1 MIATS
6 DRHRPV
12 RWLAVL
18 LVSVLL
24 TGCASSPT
32 ARSPIVAPPPSPE
45 QPVDA
50 TATPSPSPS
59 APPSPSSS
67 PSPTGEPLPDVEAVD
82 VTLTE
87 VAQLDAPIDLA
98 VRPGDDALWIAER
111 GGTVRAVRGG
121 VVDPAP
127 LIDLS
132 GDISTDGER
141 GLLGITFSPDG
152 GRLYAYFTG
161 REGDIRVDE
170 WVMDSAGGPAGN
182 RRMLVSQPHPRSNHN
197 GGTVTFGPD
206 GLLYL
211 GIGDG
216 GGQGDPA
223 GNGQA
228 LDTVLGKIVRID
240 PAPSN
245 GFNYTVPPDNP
256 FVGREGARPEIW
268 AYGLRN
274 PWRWSFDR
282 ATGDVW
288 IGDVGERQVEE
299 VNVVPFAEA
308 PGANFGW
315 SLFEGSLPF
324 AAPASATPEGVVP
337 IAEYSHDEGCSVT
350 GGYVYRG
357 EAIPDLRGAYVFGDF
372 CQGRVQAIVASEG
385 ALYASADLGV
395 QVDSLVSFGEDA
407 TGELYALS
415 LDGGVYRLDPAPG

>member
-1 MIATS
+1 
-6 DRHRPV
+6 
-12 RWLAVL
+12 
-18 LVSVLL
+18 
-24 TGCASSPT
+24 
-32 ARSPIVAPPPSPE
+32 VAPPPSPE

-50 TATPSPSPS
+50 TPTPSPSPS
-59 APPSPSSS
+59 PTAAASPT
-67 PSPTGEPLPDVEAVD
+67 PTGEPLPDVEAVD

-87 VAQLDAPIDLA
+87 VAQLDAPTDLA

-152 GRLYAYFTG
+152 ARLYAYFTS

-170 WVMDSAGGPAGN
+170 WVVEGAGVQPLS
-182 RRMLVSQPHPRSNHN
+182 RRMLVSEAHPRSNHN

-240 PAPSN
+240 PAPS
-245 GFNYTVPPDNP
+245 GGRNYTVPADNP

-288 IGDVGERQVEE
+288 IGDVGESQVEE
-299 VNVVPFAEA
+299 VDVVPFAEA
-308 PGANFGW
+308 AGANFGW

-324 AAPASATPEGVVP
+324 AAPASAAPEGVVP

-395 QVDSLVSFGEDA
+395 QVDSLVSFGQDA
-407 TGELYALS
+407 DGELYVLS
-415 LDGGVYRLDPAPG
+415 LDGGVYRLDPA

>member
-1 MIATS
+1 VIATS
-6 DRHRPV
+6 DRHRLV
-12 RWLAVL
+12 RWLAACAVPA
-18 LVSVLL
+18 LL
-24 TGCASSPT
+24 TGCASTPT

-45 QPVDA
+45 QPVGA

-59 APPSPSSS
+59 PTAAPSPT
-67 PSPTGEPLPDVEAVD
+67 PTGEPLPDVEAVD
-82 VTLTE
+82 VRLTE

-121 VVDPAP
+121 VVDPVP
-127 LIDLS
+127 LIDLT
-132 GDISTDGER
+132 GDTTTDGER

-152 GRLYAYFTG
+152 ARFYAYFTS

-170 WVMDSAGGPAGN
+170 WVMEGAGVQPAS
-182 RRMLVSQPHPRSNHN
+182 RRMLVSVAHPRSNHN

-228 LDTVLGKIVRID
+228 LDTTLGKILRID
-240 PAPSN
+240 PAPSG

-282 ATGDVW
+282 ETGDVW
-288 IGDVGERQVEE
+288 IGDVGEGQVEE
-299 VNVVPFAEA
+299 VDVVPFAEA
-308 PGANFGW
+308 AGANFGW
-315 SLFEGSLPF
+315 NLFEGSLPF
-324 AAPASATPEGVVP
+324 AAPASAAPEGVVP

-395 QVDSLVSFGEDA
+395 QVDSLVSFGQDA
-407 TGELYALS
+407 DGELYVLS
-415 LDGGVYRLDPAPG
+415 LDGGVYRLDPA